1 MLIDSFLK
9 YLRYERNYS
18 ERTITSYRID
28 LLQFGEFLKG
38 EDEKNEFT
46 TADADLIRKW
56 IVSLMDKDCKPSS
69 VNRKLS
75 SLRSFYRFLIRKGE
89 LTADPTIKVVGPK
102 KEKPLPSFVREKD
115 MNRLLDEIPFKED
128 FEGCRDRMILEMF
141 YTTGMRLSELI
152 GLDDVDVDFSSK
164 LIKVTGKRN
173 KQRLIPFGKELE
185 EDLLIYIKVRNEA
198 LPERSGSLFV
208 RKNGLRMYPVQ
219 VYRLVRRSLS
229 KVVALKKRSPHVLRH
244 SFATAML
251 NDDAQLGAV
260 KELLGHESLATTGIY
275 THTTFEELK
284 KVYEQAHPRA

>member
-9 YLRYERNYS
+9 YLRHERNYS

-28 LLQFGEFLKG
+28 LLQFGDYLKSIDG
-38 EDEKNEFT
+38 KNEFT
-46 TADADLIRKW
+46 TADADLIRGW
-56 IVSLMDKDCKPSS
+56 IVSLMGNDCKPSS

-89 LTADPTIKVVGPK
+89 MAVDPTIKVVGPK
-102 KEKPLPSFVREKD
+102 KKKPLPSFVREKD
-115 MNRLLDEIPFKED
+115 MDRLLDEIPFQEG

-141 YTTGMRLSELI
+141 YATGMRLSELI
-152 GLDDVDVDFSSK
+152 GLNDVDVDFSSK

-173 KQRLIPFGKELE
+173 KQRLIPFGMELE
-185 EDLLIYIKVRNEA
+185 ENLRLYIKVRNDA
-198 LPERSGSLFV
+198 LPEREDSLFV
-208 RKNGLRMYPVQ
+208 RKNGLRMYPMQ

-244 SFATAML
+244 TFATAML
-251 NDDAQLGAV
+251 NDNAQLGAV